1 MHSHT
6 KRKMKECNFLQT
18 YEIFLRMM
26 YISLLKEFYMQM
38 EYDARGNVTE
48 YIDGRK
54 TKFVREYTKTDLL
67 KSEEV
72 FNVKEDDNNY
82 KSTPDASRSY
92 AYDNLNRITSVLLC
106 LK

>member
-1 MHSHT
+1 
-6 KRKMKECNFLQT
+6 MKECNFLQT

-26 YISLLKEFYMQM
+26 YISLLKEFYMQK
-38 EYDARGNVTE
+38 EYNARGNVTE

-54 TKFVREYTKTDLL
+54 TKFVIEYTKTDLL

-72 FNVKEDDNNY
+72 FTVKEDDNNY

-92 AYDNLNRITSVLLC
+92 AYDYLNRITSVLLC
-106 LK
+106 LFKHFDR